1 LDYLLFGVVSLG
13 GKAMVANIITSIVS
27 RIRLLTVLGVLLGG
41 MYAGTEGAI
50 IGGIL
55 GFLLDQKFGV

>member
-1 LDYLLFGVVSLG
+1 
-13 GKAMVANIITSIVS
+13 MVANIITSIVS